1 MSFKATLHIFEKT
14 YNALDLNYKIN
25 QQTDLNGRPTRRAL
39 GGTIHVKIESTKDDL
54 GLYEA
59 MFSPTQSVQ
68 GSIRV
73 YKRDGFSKSF
83 DIEFANAYVVGL
95 NENYNAIS
103 NQPLH
108 MDITISAQ
116 ILRIRNTV
124 FELPANPSNPFKEF
138 KATITER
145 ETTNDEP
152 ELLDYYITDLE
163 ENKIDEAVPGDKI
176 LLNVLT
182 KNLKGEV
189 LTITLENPTADYK
202 YKGQL
207 LENDT
212 LTDYSV
218 KYDHEKIELEVIT
231 QGSEE

>member
-1 MSFKATLHIFEKT
+1 MSFKATLKIFTQT
-14 YNALDLNYKIN
+14 YTALDLSYNVD
-25 QQTDLNGRPTRRAL
+25 QQTDHNGRPTRRAL
-39 GGTIHVKIESTKDDL
+39 GGMIHLKVESTKDDA

-83 DIEFANAYVVGL
+83 DIEFVNAYVVGL
-95 NENYNAIS
+95 NEHYNAIS

-108 MDITISAQ
+108 MDLAISAQ

-124 FELPANPSNPFKEF
+124 FELPANPSNPFEGMD
-138 KATITER
+138 APVTER
-145 ETTNDEP
+145 ETNDNEP
-152 ELLDYYITDLE
+152 ELGDYYITDLE
-163 ENKIDEAVPGDKI
+163 ENRIEEVVPGDKI

-182 KNLKGEV
+182 KNLKGES
-189 LTITLENPTADYK
+189 LTLSLENPTADYK
-202 YKGQL
+202 YNGQL

-212 LTDYSV
+212 LSDYSV

>member
-1 MSFKATLHIFEKT
+1 MSFKATLNIFT
-14 YNALDLNYKIN
+14 QAYSVLDLSYNIN
-25 QQTDLNGRPTRRAL
+25 QQTDHNGRPTRRAL
-39 GGTIHVKIESTKDDL
+39 GGMIHLKVESTKDDA

-95 NENYNAIS
+95 NEHYNAVS

-108 MDITISAQ
+108 MDLTISAQ

-124 FELPANPSNPFKEF
+124 FELPANPSNPFVG
-138 KATITER
+138 ADAPITER
-145 ETTNDEP
+145 ETSDDDP
-152 ELLDYYITDLE
+152 ELVDYYITDLE
-163 ENKIDEAVPGDKI
+163 DNKLEEAVPGDKI

-182 KNLKGEV
+182 KNLKGET
-189 LTITLENPTADYK
+189 LTLNLEDPTADYK
-202 YKGQL
+202 YKGDL

-212 LTDYSV
+212 LSDY
-218 KYDHEKIELEVIT
+218 KINYDHEKIELEVII
-231 QGSEE
+231 QGLEE